1 MNVSKHLEAIP
12 AYAGLGGTIARERW
26 ASVENSFFPGGGDG
40 GNLDA
45 SLMANLFFGSK
56 TRCAEVS
63 Q

>member
-12 AYAGLGGTIARERW
+12 AYAGLCGTIARERW
-26 ASVENSFFPGGGDG
+26 ASVENSFFPGGD
-40 GNLDA
+40 NLDA
-45 SLMANLFFGSK
+45 SLVANLFFGSK